1 MRAVDLRTPIAAAVA
16 TVLGSLAL
24 SPVLTEGTWRRPAID
39 AVLVVLVVGLAL
51 RAAGALVAERALPH
65 RRVPAALAALG
76 FLVVPVA
83 QLAAVA
89 VLLTRRF
96 TDVGALLPTRAG
108 LDALGA
114 VLGDGTAEV
123 REQVAPAVPVL
134 GLTALIALFVGI
146 VAVVVDLV
154 AVGARQAALAGP
166 VLLVLVGVPVFTLGG
181 DIGLLP
187 VVAPAAALAVL
198 LWADQSRRLD
208 ARGRTA
214 GRRSAGGGSAARIGA
229 VALLAGVLGGGLVPT
244 FAEGTLNGGTG
255 GGTGSTGTALDPV
268 AAMYGQLT
276 RNDPVDLLRM
286 QTPVPDPGYLRAVT
300 VDRYDAEAG
309 WVAAGPGVLLPLEG
323 PLPSGHAESAGRPL
337 TASIQAVGHDDR
349 FLPVPVSPLEV
360 QVDGGD
366 DGWQFDRIS
375 GTVVGADVTSGG
387 LDYEVTASEVRPT
400 PEQLAAAPPLNA
412 GDLEQRF
419 TDLPEL
425 DPLVVAQ
432 VEQLVA
438 GAPNGYARVRGILDF
453 LTDSSNGFTYSLSTA
468 PGTSGDDLV
477 DFLTERR
484 GYCEQYAGAMA
495 VMVRAAGMPARVA
508 LGYTPGTPL
517 EDGTRVITSDDAHAW
532 VEVYF
537 DGYGWVP
544 FDPTPID
551 VDRRADLPWAPRV
564 ATPDLPEQAPELPEI
579 PPELLALDTVDP
591 LGGPDAGP
599 FEQGPTEAAPEGRS
613 WPSRAGLVLL
623 AAAAAAVPAGLR
635 LLQRRR
641 RLAVGTPQ
649 ALWDELTATADDL
662 GVRRDPAWTPREA
675 GRALAEPMTD
685 TEGAGAIAALA
696 RAEERA
702 SYGPATGEQ
711 EAGLD
716 ADLRTARRALR
727 RAADRRARLRAAV
740 WPASLPT
747 ALLAGVP
754 AWARRRPQLP
764 RSRRPGGR
772 RLRAGGAGS

>member
-1 MRAVDLRTPIAAAVA
+1 MRAVDVRTSVAAAAA

-24 SPVLTEGTWRRPAID
+24 TPVLTSGTWRRPAID
-39 AVLVVLVVGLAL
+39 AVLLVLLVGLAL
-51 RAAGALVAERALPH
+51 RAAGALLAERVLP
-65 RRVPAALAALG
+65 RRTVPAALGALA
-76 FLVVPVA
+76 FLLVPVA
-83 QLAAVA
+83 QLAAV
-89 VLLTRRF
+89 VVYLTRRF
-96 TDVGALLPTRAG
+96 TDVDGLLPTPAG
-108 LDALGA
+108 VEALGA
-114 VLGDGTAEV
+114 VLREGTGEV
-123 REQVAPAVPVL
+123 REQVAPALPVL
-134 GLTALIALFVGI
+134 GLTALIALFVGL

-187 VVAPAAALAVL
+187 VVAPAAALALL

-214 GRRSAGGGSAARIGA
+214 GRRGAGDGSAVRIGLVAVLVGVVGGG
-229 VALLAGVLGGGLVPT
+229 VLPT
-244 FAEGTLNGGTG
+244 FAEGTLSGGTG
-255 GGTGSTGTALDPV
+255 GAGSTGTALDPV

-286 QTPVPDPGYLRAVT
+286 RTSVEDPAYLRAVT

-309 WVAAGPGVLLPLEG
+309 WVTAGPGVLLPLDD
-323 PLPSGHAESAGRPL
+323 PLPLGHARASARPV
-337 TASIQAVGHDDR
+337 TAGIEAVGHDDR
-349 FLPVPVSPLEV
+349 FLPVPVSPVAVRL
-360 QVDGGD
+360 DGGRD
-366 DGWQFDRIS
+366 DWRFDRIS
-375 GTVVGADVTSGG
+375 GTVLAADETSGG
-387 LDYEVTASEVRPT
+387 RVYEVTASEVRPT
-400 PEQLAAAPPLNA
+400 PEQLAAAAPLNP

-438 GAPNGYARVRGILDF
+438 DAPDGYARVRAILDF
-453 LTDSSNGFTYSLSTA
+453 LTDGANGFTYSLSTA
-468 PGTSGDDLV
+468 PGTSDDDLA

-517 EDGTRVITSDDAHAW
+517 EDGTRLITSDDAHAW

-564 ATPDLPEQAPELPEI
+564 ATEDLPEQTPELPEI
-579 PPELLALDTVDP
+579 PPELLALDSVDP
-591 LGGPDAGP
+591 LGGPDAGA
-599 FEQGPTEAAPEGRS
+599 FDQAVAEAAPEGRS
-613 WPSRAGLVLL
+613 WPARVGLVLL
-623 AAAAAAVPAGLR
+623 VAGAAAVPAGLR

-641 RLAVGTPQ
+641 RLSVGTAQ
-649 ALWDELTATADDL
+649 ALWDELTATVDDL
-662 GVRRDPAWTPREA
+662 GVTRDPAWTPREA
-675 GRALAEPMTD
+675 GRALAEPMTQAD
-685 TEGAGAIAALA
+685 GAAAIGRLAA
-696 RAEERA
+696 AEERA
-702 SYGPATGEQ
+702 SYGPATGTQ
-711 EAGLD
+711 EDGLD
-716 ADLRTARRALR
+716 ADLRTALRALR
-727 RAADRRARLRAAV
+727 GTVDRWARLRAGF
-740 WPASLPT
+740 WPASLPA

-754 AWARRRPQLP
+754 AWARQRALMRG
-764 RSRRPGGR
+764 SRRPGGR
-772 RLRAGGAGS
+772 RLRAGDAGS